1 MGTVGNAADGILHTG
16 IDLFHLC
23 LKVTGNIKG
32 VLWRSRA
39 QGGLGISDIAFYG
52 NGGVIH
58 KTYFCKGV
66 GDRFL
71 YEEVVGRQTQVGVVI
86 RAKMPVRLFFLLPVI
101 WADLKKDGQGF
112 IYQKVNGNQRDQVPV
127 ADRAKKIGIRVIT
140 EDGVGIIDLV

>member
-86 RAKMPVRLFFLLPVI
+86 RAKMPVRLSKEKSTIPSPRIGSPSTVRQPFLSTQ
-101 WADLKKDGQGF
+101 A
-112 IYQKVNGNQRDQVPV
+112 N
-127 ADRAKKIGIRVIT
+127 DRLCT
-140 EDGVGIIDLV
+140 